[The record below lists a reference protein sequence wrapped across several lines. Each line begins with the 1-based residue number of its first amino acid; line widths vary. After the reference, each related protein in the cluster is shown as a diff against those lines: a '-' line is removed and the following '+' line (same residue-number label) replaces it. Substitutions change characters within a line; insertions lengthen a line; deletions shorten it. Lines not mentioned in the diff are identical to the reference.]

1 MVPKDAA
8 ENPTGDGAQES
19 QRKTGQ
25 RRGEGGRPGASGL
38 NHWSQQLGTEG
49 GSPGG
54 GGGRSRGAHGHRVGN
69 LFWGPWVA
77 AGAGGKLEALGF
89 CFWRGPKAQSHVKE
103 RR

>member
-1 MVPKDAA
+1 MVHKDAA

-19 QRKTGQ
+19 QRKTGR

-69 LFWGPWVA
+69 LFRVLGWQLGQEA
-77 AGAGGKLEALGF
+77 ELEALGF
-89 CFWRGPKAQSHVKE
+89 CF
-103 RR
+103 